1 MGNQSTGK
9 RNQTVR
15 DQQAEND
22 HDVGVNA
29 LCTGHLRIAAGGS
42 NSSTEN
48 CSEEPVHDRPY
59 DNCGNQA
66 HNQGGNDRRNTEEIF
81 SQREDSFCAEQ
92 RDVRFAHDHE
102 INGVKTD
109 HGQNAGKQCG
119 DLEFGGQKCGD
130 RTADAAGNQ
139 RNQHGE
145 PNGVAGVDQG
155 GGDGSTER
163 KRAFNGQ
170 VRDIQD
176 AEGKEDA
183 EGHDGPQ
190 QTLRNGG

>member
-1 MGNQSTGK
+1 MPPPEDPHDDGADTRRGLSHWSVFRLTYS
-9 RNQTVR
+9 QTA
-15 DQQAEND
+15 D
-22 HDVGVNA
+22 
-29 LCTGHLRIAAGGS
+29 
-42 NSSTEN
+42 
-48 CSEEPVHDRPY
+48 
-59 DNCGNQA
+59 
-66 HNQGGNDRRNTEEIF
+66 
-81 SQREDSFCAEQ
+81 
-92 RDVRFAHDHE
+92 
-102 INGVKTD
+102 
-109 HGQNAGKQCG
+109 G

-190 QTLRNGG
+190 QTWRNGG